1 MRYITI
7 VSLLFLVLV
16 GSSNGFQD
24 AFAESDA
31 FSLRFYGNGV
41 NDIDRVKIPVDA
53 PPTAVDVGGDFTIE
67 FFLRVPADENGS
79 GACVTGNSGWTYGN
93 IILDRDI
100 FNDGDYGDYGIA
112 LFGEAGVIAFGV
124 TRGGN
129 GETLCGSINVVDDV
143 WHHIAVTRSA
153 DTGLLSL
160 YVDGVLDGTV
170 TGPTGDVSYRDGR
183 ASSYP
188 NDPYLVIGA
197 EKHDYDP
204 VYPSYSG
211 WLDELRIS
219 TSVRYTE
226 DFTPPTIPLAPDAE
240 TVGLY
245 HFDEG
250 DGDFIEDSSGTESHG
265 VRQFGGTPAG
275 PEWSTEI
282 PFLIPPEATSE
293 PGGS

>member
-1 MRYITI
+1 MTVTMAITALR
-7 VSLLFLVLV
+7 SL
-16 GSSNGFQD
+16 GRQAS
-24 AFAESDA
+24 
-31 FSLRFYGNGV
+31 
-41 NDIDRVKIPVDA
+41 
-53 PPTAVDVGGDFTIE
+53 
-67 FFLRVPADENGS
+67 
-79 GACVTGNSGWTYGN
+79 W
-93 IILDRDI
+93 
-100 FNDGDYGDYGIA
+100 

-226 DFTPPTIPLAPDAE
+226 DFTPPTIPLAPDAD
-240 TVGLY
+240 
-245 HFDEG
+245 H
-250 DGDFIEDSSGTESHG
+250 
-265 VRQFGGTPAG
+265 
-275 PEWSTEI
+275 STCPRCRDCRAI
-282 PFLIPPEATSE
+282 SL
-293 PGGS
+293 

>member
-1 MRYITI
+1 MRYLLLACWLLLTL
-7 VSLLFLVLV
+7 SL
-16 GSSNGFQD
+16 GSTGLRNTLAQEE
-24 AFAESDA
+24 AY
-31 FSLRFYGNGV
+31 SLRFYGNGV
-41 NDIDRVKIPVDA
+41 NGIDRVKIPLDA

-67 FFLRVPADENGS
+67 FLIRVPADENGS
-79 GACVTGNSGWTYGN
+79 GSCVTGNAGWTFGN
-93 IILDRDI
+93 IIVDRDI

-112 LFGEAGVIAFGV
+112 LFGEGGVLAFGV
-124 TRGGN
+124 SRGN
-129 GETLCGSINVVDDV
+129 AGETVCGSINVVDDA

-170 TGPTGDVSYRDGR
+170 NGPTGDVSYRDGR
-183 ASSYP
+183 PSSYA
-188 NDPYLVIGA
+188 NDPFIVLGA

-204 VYPSYSG
+204 AYPSYSG

-226 DFTPPTIPLAPDAE
+226 DFTPPTIPFAPDAE

-245 HFDEG
+245 HFNEG

-282 PFLIPPEATSE
+282 AFLIPPEATSE
-293 PGGS
+293 PGDS